1 MLLYHRPSKAFYNLT
16 ISQIPAPAQVF
27 ACAILAEHLNM
38 EMRNGRL
45 GSSLYLQ
52 YSAERTRPAAE
63 LLAQVPLADITSA
76 VDLGCGRAT
85 APRC

>member
-38 EMRNGRL
+38 EDAKWPTGILFILVQR
-45 GSSLYLQ
+45 
-52 YSAERTRPAAE
+52 RTH
-63 LLAQVPLADITSA
+63 TS
-76 VDLGCGRAT
+76 R
-85 APRC
+85 R

>member
-38 EMRNGRL
+38 EMRKWPTGIL
-45 GSSLYLQ
+45 SLSTVQ
-52 YSAERTRPAAE
+52 RRTH
-63 LLAQVPLADITSA
+63 TS
-76 VDLGCGRAT
+76 R
-85 APRC
+85 R

>member
-45 GSSLYLQ
+45 GSLFI
-52 YSAERTRPAAE
+52 YSTAQNAHVPPLSYWPGCR
-63 LLAQVPLADITSA
+63 LLT
-76 VDLGCGRAT
+76 
-85 APRC
+85 